1 MTVVGDDNTAPAQ
14 LRAIRGASAA
24 SRALWLLLTTC
35 SVLFPASAI
44 AQSRP
49 AEPAEREEDVKKE
62 WVELEVK
69 PPPYPKSGNLI
80 SFDVSAASSNRFFID
95 PDSISVSGDGVVR
108 YTLVIRSPTG
118 AENVSYEGI
127 RCETREQKYYAF
139 GRRDGSWSPARSGEW
154 RWIEYKEIN
163 RQHGVLYVDFFCPDK
178 KKPVGPPAEIIRRL
192 KYGTPPRGGA

>member
-1 MTVVGDDNTAPAQ
+1 MAVDSNESTAPAQ
-14 LRAIRGASAA
+14 LRAARGTSAA
-24 SRALWLLLTTC
+24 SRALSLLLTC
-35 SVLFPASAI
+35 GVLFSASAI
-44 AQSRP
+44 AQTRP
-49 AEPAEREEDVKKE
+49 AEPAEEDDQKKE
-62 WVELEVK
+62 WVELEVR
-69 PPPYPKSGNLI
+69 PPPYPKPGNLI
-80 SFDVSAASSNRFFID
+80 SFDVSAASSNRFYID
-95 PDSISVSGDGVVR
+95 PDSISVGGDGVVR

-139 GRRDGSWSPARSGEW
+139 GRRDGSWSAARSGEW